1 MYQHILLPTDGS
13 ALSQEAVVAGIS
25 LAREAGAAVFGCHVI
40 ALPRADQ
47 LDAWLHHDPDYAQRR
62 QALFEKIADE
72 YLAFV
77 ADCAAAQSVSYTCVK
92 VRGHE
97 PALEI
102 VAMAARQACDLI
114 YMASHGWKD
123 DGGQWPGSVT
133 IEVLRRSQVPVLVH
147 KSVPQTGAGGR
158 GTGGGR

>member
-1 MYQHILLPTDGS
+1 MVQPMLLPTDGS
-13 ALSQEAVVAGIS
+13 ALSREAVAAGIS
-25 LAREAGAAVFGCHVI
+25 LARDAGAAVLGCHVI

-47 LDAWLHHDPDYAQRR
+47 LDAWLDHDPDYAQRR

-77 ADCAAAQSVSYTCVK
+77 ADCAAAQSVSCTCVK
-92 VRGHE
+92 SRGHE
-97 PALEI
+97 PALDI

-114 YMASHGWKD
+114 DVASHGWKN
-123 DGGQWPGSVT
+123 DGEQWPGSVT
-133 IEVLRRSQVPVLVH
+133 LEVLRHSQVPVLVH

-158 GTGGGR
+158 GRRGGR

>member
-13 ALSQEAVVAGIS
+13 ALSREAVAAGIS
-25 LAREAGAAVFGCHVI
+25 LARDAGAAVLGCHVV

-62 QALFEKIADE
+62 QAVFEKIADE

-77 ADCAAAQSVSYTCVK
+77 ADCAAAQGVRCACVK
-92 VRGHE
+92 SFGHE

-102 VAMAARQACDLI
+102 AATAVREACDLI
-114 YMASHGWKD
+114 YLASHGWKG

-133 IEVLRRSQVPVLVH
+133 LGILRHSQVPVLVY
-147 KSVPQTGAGGR
+147 KTVQRSSQATIVR
-158 GTGGGR
+158 